1 MGLFKKGTRSYSI
14 FNMKCPRC
22 QEGDLF
28 ETSTFSFQKP
38 FDMPEKCDHCGQSY
52 LPAPG
57 FYYGSMFIS
66 YIVMGWFCILFIAF
80 FHWYLGWS
88 TATSFGLL
96 IVVYAIFFVWIFR
109 MARSVWIS
117 FNIKY
122 DPDLKKQ
129 ELKEH

>member
-1 MGLFKKGTRSYSI
+1 MGLFKKGKRAYAI
-14 FNMKCPRC
+14 FNLKCPRC

-28 ETSTFSFQKP
+28 YTPTFSFKKP
-38 FDMPEKCDHCGQSY
+38 FDMPEKCPNCSQSY

-66 YIVMGWFCILFIAF
+66 YIFMGWFCLAFIAF

-88 TATSFGLL
+88 TTSSFALL
-96 IVVYAIFFVWIFR
+96 ILVCAIFFVWIFR
-109 MARSVWIS
+109 ISRSLWIG

-122 DPDLKKQ
+122 DPGLKKQ
-129 ELKEH
+129 DMK

>member
-14 FNMKCPRC
+14 FNMKCPKC

-28 ETSTFSFQKP
+28 ETSSFSFQKP
-38 FDMPEKCDHCGQSY
+38 FEMPEKCPHCGQSY

-88 TATSFGLL
+88 TAASFALL
-96 IVVYAIFFVWIFR
+96 ILVYAILFVWIFR

-122 DPDLKKQ
+122 NPHLKK
-129 ELKEH
+129 KEMN